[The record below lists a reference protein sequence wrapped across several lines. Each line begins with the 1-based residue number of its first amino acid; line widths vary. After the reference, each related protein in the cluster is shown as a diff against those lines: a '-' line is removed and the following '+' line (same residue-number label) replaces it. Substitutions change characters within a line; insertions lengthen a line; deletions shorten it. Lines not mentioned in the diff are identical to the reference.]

1 MVNNEIIFAF
11 LAILL
16 VLYLV
21 SPNIMSSEGFDH
33 AGTEFVSVGN
43 ERYGLRGDLLR
54 RSSID
59 KLYLRPDRHARLSQ
73 TGEIMYFSNNSP
85 AAEGTADCKQVPCP
99 TYHGGFDCSDTC
111 WQCGDPNRKKTK
123 IPYIH
128 PH

>member
-1 MVNNEIIFAF
+1 MVNNEIVFAF

-21 SPNIMSSEGFDH
+21 SPKNAEGFDQDG
-33 AGTEFVSVGN
+33 AEFVGVGSD
-43 ERYGLRGDLLR
+43 RYGLRGDLLR

-59 KLYLRPDRHARLSQ
+59 QLYMRPDREARLNQS
-73 TGEIMYFSNNSP
+73 GGLMYFSNNSP
-85 AAEGTADCKQVPCP
+85 EAEGTQNCRQVPCP
-99 TYHGGFDCSDTC
+99 TCSGGYDSSDTC
-111 WQCGDPNRKKTK
+111 WQCGDPNAKPTK